1 MQQEIFIQKV
11 NKYASLDIPFLFLV
25 DFEMKKP
32 YVCKLSQAHENGFK
46 YFVNGKTNAVFDFF
60 TNDSSYSIK
69 INPINKGHYSNA
81 FNIVTQNILKG
92 NTYLLNLTFPT
103 NIQVNTSIE
112 NIFNRANA
120 PYKLLHKDFIVFS
133 PECFIKIIDGNIYSY
148 PMKGTLDASIPNA
161 REIILQ
167 DKKELW
173 EHNTIVDLIRNDLSI
188 VSKNIEIL
196 NFRYITKIKT
206 QNKELLQVSSEIKGE
221 LPENWKN
228 NLGNI
233 ILKLLPAGS
242 VSGAPKQKTL
252 EIIRK
257 AEGKNR
263 GYYAGVFG
271 VFDGKNLDSAVMI
284 RYIEKTT
291 KGLQFRSGGGITAM
305 SNENEEY
312 NELIDKIYVPII

>member
-1 MQQEIFIQKV
+1 MLQKVFIQKV

-32 YVCKLSQAHENGFK
+32 YVCKLSQAYEKGFK
-46 YFVNGKTNAVFDFF
+46 YFVNGKTNAVLNSF
-60 TNDSSYSIK
+60 TNGSSCSIK
-69 INPINKGHYSNA
+69 INPISKECYSNA
-81 FNIVTQNILKG
+81 FNIVNQNILKG

-112 NIFNRANA
+112 DIFNRANA
-120 PYKLLHKDFIVFS
+120 PYKLLHKNFVVFS
-133 PECFIKIIDGNIYSY
+133 PECFIKIIDGEIHSY

-161 REIILQ
+161 RETILQ

-173 EHNTIVDLIRNDLSI
+173 EHNTIVDLIRNDLSM
-188 VSKNIEIL
+188 VSKNIEIV

-206 QNKELLQVSSEIKGE
+206 HNKELLQVSSEIKGK

-228 NLGNI
+228 DLGNI
-233 ILKLLPAGS
+233 LLKLLPAGS
-242 VSGAPKQKTL
+242 ISGAPKQKTL
-252 EIIRK
+252 EIIRE

-263 GYYAGVFG
+263 GYYTGVFG
-271 VFDGKNLDSAVMI
+271 VFDGNNLDSAVMI

-305 SNENEEY
+305 SKENDEY
-312 NELIDKIYVPII
+312 KELIDKVYVPII